1 MAGPTQSDR
10 QVRLGRI
17 VGLVFCVAGFV
28 VITLGWNGM
37 ASRACV
43 DCQMPYLLSAGAA
56 GIGLIL
62 FGSALLVISTI
73 RAERLAQ
80 DGRFADLTR
89 QLSIMGAAVETQGS
103 PNGRVVAG
111 KSTYHRPGCR
121 LVKDRKDLD
130 MITATMAA
138 AQGLS
143 PCRVC
148 NPEMVDVGEVPAS

>member
-1 MAGPTQSDR
+1 MALPSQSDR

-28 VITLGWNGM
+28 IITIGWNGM
-37 ASRACV
+37 ANVACV

-56 GIGLIL
+56 GLGLIL
-62 FGSALLVISTI
+62 FGTSLLSISSN

-80 DGRFADLTR
+80 DHRLQELAR

-111 KSTYHRPGCR
+111 KSTYHQPDCR

-130 MITATMAA
+130 FITVTIAA

-148 NPEMVDVGEVPAS
+148 NPETADVEGA

>member
-1 MAGPTQSDR
+1 VASPSQSDR

-28 VITLGWNGM
+28 MITVAWNGSANLAYVDGQIPWVISGGLGGLGVIM
-37 ASRACV
+37 FGAS
-43 DCQMPYLLSAGAA
+43 
-56 GIGLIL
+56 
-62 FGSALLVISTI
+62 LLVISSN

-80 DGRFADLTR
+80 DHRFQELAR

-111 KSTYHRPGCR
+111 KSTYHRPDCR
-121 LVKDRKDLD
+121 LVKDRQDLD
-130 MITATMAA
+130 MITVTIAA
-138 AQGLS
+138 SQGLS

-148 NPEMVDVGEVPAS
+148 NPESADVGS

>member
-1 MAGPTQSDR
+1 MASPSQSDR

-17 VGLVFCVAGFV
+17 LGLLFSVAGFV
-28 VITLGWNGM
+28 IITVAWNGS
-37 ASRACV
+37 ANLAYV
-43 DCQMPYLLSAGAA
+43 DGQIPWMISGGLG
-56 GIGLIL
+56 GVGLII
-62 FGSALLVISTI
+62 FGSSLLVISSN
-73 RAERLAQ
+73 RAERLSQ
-80 DGRFADLTR
+80 DHRLQELAR

-111 KSTYHRPGCR
+111 KSTYHRPDCR

-130 MITATMAA
+130 FITVTIAA

-148 NPEMVDVGEVPAS
+148 NPETADVEGG